1 VLKPYNWY
9 YQLYMVRPDFP
20 GDVSKP
26 SAMISEAAEA
36 ARVAS
41 AQLAWWSEHAAGIV
55 GRLRTLD
62 PRQIITCGRGS
73 SDHSA
78 TYAKYLIETMMRISV
93 SSYAPSTSSIYG
105 VELLGLE
112 RTVFIV
118 ISQSGRSSDLL
129 LSARTA
135 KKAGAL
141 VCAIVNEVG
150 SPLADVADLTI
161 PQLAGKETSVAATK
175 SYIASLFSVV
185 LLVGYWAKDAL
196 LLEAAS
202 TIPDMLERSWSND
215 WTIGARAFADTRNM
229 YVIGRGPTFGI
240 AQEAALK
247 LKETCGIHAEAF
259 SAAEVRH
266 GPMEL
271 VRRGFPVLMFVPG
284 DQAASGFA
292 ALAQDF
298 AARGA
303 NVVVAGAS
311 LAGTTELPTLE
322 HIHPALSALC
332 MIESFYKMAA
342 QISSAR
348 GLDPDRPVHL
358 RKVTD
363 TL

>member
-1 VLKPYNWY
+1 
-9 YQLYMVRPDFP
+9 MVRPDFS

-26 SAMISEAAEA
+26 SAMLSEAAEA

-41 AQLAWWSEHAAGIV
+41 AQLAWWSEHAASIV
-55 GRLRTLD
+55 GRLRAFD
-62 PRQIITCGRGS
+62 PRQVITCGRGS
-73 SDHSA
+73 SDHAA
-78 TYAKYLIETMMRISV
+78 TYAKYLIETTMRIPV
-93 SSYAPSTSSIYG
+93 WSYSPSTSSIYG
-105 VELLGLE
+105 VELRGIE
-112 RTVFIV
+112 RNLFIA

-129 LSARTA
+129 LSAQA
-135 KKAGAL
+135 ASNAGAP
-141 VCAIVNEVG
+141 VWAVVNDAG
-150 SPLADVADLTI
+150 SPLADIADLNI
-161 PQLAGKETSVAATK
+161 PQLASKETSVAATK

-247 LKETCGIHAEAF
+247 LKEICGIHAEAF

-271 VRRGFPVLMFVPG
+271 VENGLPVLMFVPG

-292 ALAQDF
+292 ALAREF

-311 LAGTTELPTLE
+311 YDGATELPTVADV
-322 HIHPALSALC
+322 HPALSALC
-332 MIESFYKMAA
+332 MIQSFYKMAP
-342 QISSAR
+342 QISISR